1 MYLLQNFVV
10 IVSTKHYTMKLY
22 YYLFALILQ
31 SSLAFGEDTIK
42 KKPVVPDN
50 PCNPFY
56 KEHIGS
62 RRQVPYT
69 HLREGDVMWQ
79 KRVWREIDMREKQ
92 NQSFYFPVELNAC
105 RTSLIQALAKYI
117 LREEIIAFKDEQFMI
132 PYSLSEVRNRLVKT
146 DTVEQIDYDPL
157 GNELPPKR
165 VPVADSVGIYARV
178 LKYVIKEDW
187 FFDRQKSS
195 LDVRIVGI
203 AAMEYNEERDFYRE
217 LFWVYFPACRPYFAA
232 SDIYNFKNDSE
243 RRSLDDVFWKRQ
255 FASRII
261 KESNVA
267 DRSIEQYQKGI
278 DALVE
283 AEHIRMDIARF
294 EHDLWNH

>member
-1 MYLLQNFVV
+1 MK
-10 IVSTKHYTMKLY
+10 IHYY
-22 YYLFALILQ
+22 IFALVLQ
-31 SSLAFGEDTIK
+31 CSMALGEDTLR
-42 KKPVVPDN
+42 KKPIMPDN
-50 PCNPFY
+50 PCNPFN
-56 KEHIGS
+56 KENIGG

-79 KRVWREIDMREKQ
+79 KRVWREIDLREKQ
-92 NQSFYFPVELNAC
+92 NQPLYYPLELNAC
-105 RTSLIQALAKYI
+105 RTSLIQALTKHI
-117 LREEIIAFKDEQFMI
+117 LNEEIIAFKDEQFMV
-132 PYSLSEVRNRLVKT
+132 PYSLSEIRSRLVRI
-146 DTVEQIDYDPL
+146 DTVEQNNVDINGDD
-157 GNELPPKR
+157 LPPVK
-165 VPVADSVGIYARV
+165 VAIADSTSIYGRV
-178 LKYVIKEDW
+178 LKYVLKEDW

-203 AAMEYNEERDFYRE
+203 AAMEYNEERDYFRE
-217 LFWVYFPACRPYFAA
+217 LFWVYFPACRSYFAA
-232 SDIYNFKNDSE
+232 SDVYNYKNDSE

-267 DRSIEQYQKGI
+267 DRSIEHYQKGI

-283 AEHIRMDIARF
+283 AENIHRDIAKF

>member
-1 MYLLQNFVV
+1 MKAYYLL
-10 IVSTKHYTMKLY
+10 IT
-22 YYLFALILQ
+22 LILAAG
-31 SSLAFGEDTIK
+31 LAFGEDTLR

-50 PCNPFY
+50 PCNPFH
-56 KEHIGS
+56 KENIGS

-79 KRVWREIDMREKQ
+79 KRLWREIDLREKQ
-92 NQSFYFPVELNAC
+92 NQPLYYPLELNAC
-105 RTSLIQALAKYI
+105 RVSLIQALTRHI
-117 LREEIIAFKDEQFMI
+117 LHEEIVAFKDEQFMV
-132 PYSLSEVRNRLVKT
+132 PYSLSEIRSRLVKI
-146 DTVEQIDYDPL
+146 DTVEQTDYDAF
-157 GNELPPKR
+157 GQELPPQK
-165 VPVADSVGIYARV
+165 VAVADSTSIYGRV

-187 FFDRQKSS
+187 FFDRQRSV

-203 AAMEYNEERDFYRE
+203 AAMEYNEERDYFRE

-232 SDIYNFKNDSE
+232 SDVYNYKNDSE

-255 FASRII
+255 FSSRVI

-283 AEHIRMDIARF
+283 AENIRLDIARF

>member
-1 MYLLQNFVV
+1 
-10 IVSTKHYTMKLY
+10 MKLHY
-22 YYLFALILQ
+22 YIFALVLQ
-31 SSLAFGEDTIK
+31 SSLAFGEDTLR
-42 KKPVVPDN
+42 KKPIMPDS
-50 PCNPFY
+50 PCNPFN
-56 KEHIGS
+56 KENIGG

-79 KRVWREIDMREKQ
+79 KRVWREIDLREKQ
-92 NQSFYFPVELNAC
+92 NQPLYYPLELNAC
-105 RTSLIQALAKYI
+105 RTSLIQSLTKHI
-117 LREEIIAFKDEQFMI
+117 LNEEIIAFKDEQFMV
-132 PYSLSEVRNRLVKT
+132 PYSLSEIRSRLVKL
-146 DTVEQIDYDPL
+146 DSVPQIDYSPD
-157 GNELPPKR
+157 GTELPPKM
-165 VPVADSVGIYARV
+165 VLVADSTGIYGRV
-178 LKYVIKEDW
+178 LKYVLKEDW
-187 FFDRQKSS
+187 FFDRQKST

-203 AAMEYNEERDFYRE
+203 AAMEYNEERDYFRE

-232 SDIYNFKNDSE
+232 SDVYNYKNDSE

-255 FASRII
+255 FASHII

-283 AEHIRMDIARF
+283 AQNIHLYIAKF